1 MASTGIGRKRENID
15 IESEEN
21 IVIESERKE
30 ENIEEES
37 KKNEE
42 TVRRWASMALC
53 WGGRC
58 LKWNSQNTILEN
70 FRDSQQ
76 KLIYRHEF
84 VYSYVG
90 R

>member
-1 MASTGIGRKRENID
+1 MTKWRLVVTVITLLVLLLYMASTGIGRKRENTD

-21 IVIESERKE
+21 IVIENERKE

-58 LKWNSQNTILEN
+58 LK
-70 FRDSQQ
+70 
-76 KLIYRHEF
+76 
-84 VYSYVG
+84 
-90 R
+90 

>member
-1 MASTGIGRKRENID
+1 MTKWRLVVTVITLLVLLLYMASTGIGRKRENTD

-37 KKNEE
+37 KKNEV

-58 LKWNSQNTILEN
+58 L
-70 FRDSQQ
+70 
-76 KLIYRHEF
+76 
-84 VYSYVG
+84 
-90 R
+90 

>member
-1 MASTGIGRKRENID
+1 MTKFRLVVSVITLLVLLLYMASTGIGRKRENTD

-37 KKNEE
+37 KKNEV

-58 LKWNSQNTILEN
+58 L
-70 FRDSQQ
+70 
-76 KLIYRHEF
+76 
-84 VYSYVG
+84 
-90 R
+90 

>member
-1 MASTGIGRKRENID
+1 MTKWRLVVTVITLLVLLLYMASTGIGRKRENID

-21 IVIESERKE
+21 VVIESEKKE
-30 ENIEEES
+30 ESIEEEI

-58 LKWNSQNTILEN
+58 LK
-70 FRDSQQ
+70 
-76 KLIYRHEF
+76 
-84 VYSYVG
+84 
-90 R
+90 

>member
-1 MASTGIGRKRENID
+1 MTKWRLVVTVITLLVLLLYMASTGIGRKRENID

-30 ENIEEES
+30 ENIEEGS
-37 KKNEE
+37 KKNEV

-58 LKWNSQNTILEN
+58 LK
-70 FRDSQQ
+70 
-76 KLIYRHEF
+76 
-84 VYSYVG
+84 
-90 R
+90 

>member
-1 MASTGIGRKRENID
+1 MASTGIGRKRENTD

-42 TVRRWASMALC
+42 KVRRWASMALC

-58 LKWNSQNTILEN
+58 LQ
-70 FRDSQQ
+70 
-76 KLIYRHEF
+76 
-84 VYSYVG
+84 
-90 R
+90 

>member
-1 MASTGIGRKRENID
+1 MTKWRLVVTVITLLVLLLYMASTGIGRKRENTD

-37 KKNEE
+37 NEE

-58 LKWNSQNTILEN
+58 LK
-70 FRDSQQ
+70 
-76 KLIYRHEF
+76 
-84 VYSYVG
+84 
-90 R
+90 

>member
-1 MASTGIGRKRENID
+1 MTKFRLVVSVITLLVLLLYMASTGIGRKRENTD
-15 IESEEN
+15 IESEED

-30 ENIEEES
+30 ENIEKGS

-58 LKWNSQNTILEN
+58 L
-70 FRDSQQ
+70 
-76 KLIYRHEF
+76 
-84 VYSYVG
+84 
-90 R
+90 

>member
-1 MASTGIGRKRENID
+1 MTKWRLVVTVITLLVLLLYMASTGIGRKRENTD
-15 IESEEN
+15 IESEED

-30 ENIEEES
+30 ENIEKGS

-58 LKWNSQNTILEN
+58 L
-70 FRDSQQ
+70 
-76 KLIYRHEF
+76 
-84 VYSYVG
+84 
-90 R
+90 

>member
-1 MASTGIGRKRENID
+1 MASTGIGRKRENTD
-15 IESEEN
+15 IESEED

-37 KKNEE
+37 KKNEV

-58 LKWNSQNTILEN
+58 L
-70 FRDSQQ
+70 
-76 KLIYRHEF
+76 LI
-84 VYSYVG
+84 
-90 R
+90 

>member
-1 MASTGIGRKRENID
+1 MTKWRLVVTVITLLVLLLYMASTGIGRKRENTD

-37 KKNEE
+37 KKNEV

-58 LKWNSQNTILEN
+58 LLKNFGKKNS
-70 FRDSQQ
+70 
-76 KLIYRHEF
+76 
-84 VYSYVG
+84 
-90 R
+90 

>member
-1 MASTGIGRKRENID
+1 MTKWRLVVTVITLLVLLLYMASTGIGRKRENTD

-37 KKNEE
+37 KKNEV

-58 LKWNSQNTILEN
+58 LT
-70 FRDSQQ
+70 
-76 KLIYRHEF
+76 
-84 VYSYVG
+84 
-90 R
+90 

>member
-1 MASTGIGRKRENID
+1 MTKWRLVVTVITLLVLLLYMASTGIGRKRENTD
-15 IESEEN
+15 IESEED

-58 LKWNSQNTILEN
+58 L
-70 FRDSQQ
+70 
-76 KLIYRHEF
+76 
-84 VYSYVG
+84 
-90 R
+90 

>member
-1 MASTGIGRKRENID
+1 MTKWRLVVTVITLLVLLLYMASTGIGRKRENTD
-15 IESEEN
+15 IESEEDIVIESERKKEN

-42 TVRRWASMALC
+42 KVRRWASMALC

-58 LKWNSQNTILEN
+58 L
-70 FRDSQQ
+70 
-76 KLIYRHEF
+76 
-84 VYSYVG
+84 
-90 R
+90 

>member
-1 MASTGIGRKRENID
+1 MASTGIGRENID

-58 LKWNSQNTILEN
+58 L
-70 FRDSQQ
+70 
-76 KLIYRHEF
+76 
-84 VYSYVG
+84 
-90 R
+90 

>member
-1 MASTGIGRKRENID
+1 MTKWRLVVTVITLLVLLLYMASTGIGRKRENTD
-15 IESEEN
+15 MESEEN
-21 IVIESERKE
+21 IVIENERKE

-58 LKWNSQNTILEN
+58 LK
-70 FRDSQQ
+70 
-76 KLIYRHEF
+76 
-84 VYSYVG
+84 
-90 R
+90 

>member
-1 MASTGIGRKRENID
+1 MTKFRLVVSVITLLVLLLYMASKGIGRKRETID

-30 ENIEEES
+30 ENIEKGS

-58 LKWNSQNTILEN
+58 LQ
-70 FRDSQQ
+70 
-76 KLIYRHEF
+76 
-84 VYSYVG
+84 
-90 R
+90 

>member
-1 MASTGIGRKRENID
+1 MTKWRLVVTVITLLVLLLYMASTGIGRKRENTD

-37 KKNEE
+37 KKNEV

-58 LKWNSQNTILEN
+58 L
-70 FRDSQQ
+70 
-76 KLIYRHEF
+76 H
-84 VYSYVG
+84 
-90 R
+90 

>member
-1 MASTGIGRKRENID
+1 MTKWRLVVTVIALLVLLIYMASTGIGRENID

-21 IVIESERKE
+21 IVIKSERRE

-58 LKWNSQNTILEN
+58 LK
-70 FRDSQQ
+70 
-76 KLIYRHEF
+76 
-84 VYSYVG
+84 
-90 R
+90 

>member
-1 MASTGIGRKRENID
+1 MTKWRLVVTVITLLVLLLYMASTGIGRKRINTVV
-15 IESEEN
+15 ESEED

-58 LKWNSQNTILEN
+58 LQ
-70 FRDSQQ
+70 
-76 KLIYRHEF
+76 
-84 VYSYVG
+84 
-90 R
+90 